1 MFRRGVGVKG
11 RGRVLIMKTV
21 FKFIGNIIR
30 VFWNGLTVCRVVI
43 GNLIFLVLIIFFL
56 SVIFYDSEKDLPDK
70 AALVLSLQGDIV
82 IQKTASVFSGRFF
95 GETTREETLL
105 KDVIDAIDHAANDER
120 IQALV
125 LDLREMRAVGI
136 SKLQYIGDTL
146 NRFKESGK
154 PIIAA
159 EDAYTQ
165 GQYYLA
171 AHADRIYVHPM
182 GGVYL
187 NGFGVYRKYFKTALE
202 KLLIQFHV
210 FRVGTYKSALEPF
223 LRDDMSPY
231 AKEANLAWLTVLW
244 DAFKTD
250 LARLRGLKPEAIDDY
265 INNISAHLKKVD
277 GDTAQ
282 LAVDYGLVDEL
293 KTRDGVIDELI
304 QLVGQDKD
312 NDTYNQIQFDEYLD
326 VIRPDLRPT
335 NPDRSKIGIIV
346 ARGMILDGI
355 QPAGR
360 IGGDTLSDL
369 IRKARLNDEVSA
381 IVLRIDSPGGSALA
395 SETIRRE
402 IEITRQAGKP
412 LIASMS
418 SVAASGGYW
427 ISSAADEI
435 WASPT
440 TITGSI
446 GIFGAFATLEKS
458 LGSLG
463 IRSDGVGTTRL
474 ADAFDPSRPLGR
486 EVADS
491 LQQIIEN
498 NYRRFIQLVAEG
510 RNLELKDVEKAAQG
524 RVWAGKTAGELGLI
538 DKFGNLQDAVK
549 SAAELAGLEEY
560 DTIYIEQELT
570 AREKLIQ
577 RLNQFLIQAFN
588 RFRGQ
593 AAHPLVEL
601 YGDVSESLQQM
612 MTLNDP
618 RGVYS
623 YCMVCQIHLTACA
636 AWQSYFDPW
645 GFMW

>member
-1 MFRRGVGVKG
+1 
-11 RGRVLIMKTV
+11 MKTL
-21 FKFIGNIIR
+21 FKFIGSIMR
-30 VFWNGLTVCRVVI
+30 GFWNGLTVCRVVI
-43 GNLIFLVLIIFFL
+43 GNLIFLALLIFFL
-56 SVIFYDSEKDLPDK
+56 SVIFYDSEEDLPDK

-82 IQKTASVFSGRFF
+82 IQKTATVFSGRLV

-105 KDVIDAIDHAANDER
+105 KDIIDAIDHAATDER

-125 LDLREMRAVGI
+125 LDTREMRAVGV
-136 SKLQYIGDTL
+136 SKLQYIGETL
-146 NRFKESGK
+146 NRFKENGK

-159 EDAYTQ
+159 ADGYNQ

-171 AHADRIYVHPM
+171 AHADRVYAHPM

-187 NGFGVYRKYFKTALE
+187 NGFGIYRKYFKTALE
-202 KLLIQFHV
+202 KLMIKFHV

-250 LARLRGLKPEAIDDY
+250 MAQLRGLDPQTIDDY
-265 INNISAHLKKVD
+265 INNISTHLKKVD

-282 LAVDYGLVDEL
+282 LALDYGLVDEL
-293 KTRDGVIDELI
+293 KTRAEVKDELI
-304 QLVGQDKD
+304 QLVGENTDE
-312 NDTYNQIQFDEYLD
+312 NTFNQIKLEEYLD
-326 VIRPDLRPT
+326 VIRPNLMPAS
-335 NPDRSKIGIIV
+335 PGRSKIGVIV
-346 ARGMILDGI
+346 ARGMILDGK
-355 QPAGR
+355 QPAGK
-360 IGGDTLSDL
+360 IGGDTLSNL
-369 IRKARLNDEVSA
+369 IRKARLDDEVSA
-381 IVLRIDSPGGSALA
+381 IVLRLDSPGGSALA
-395 SETIRRE
+395 SEIIRRE
-402 IEITRQAGKP
+402 IDITRQAGKP
-412 LIASMS
+412 VIASLS

-446 GIFGAFATLEKS
+446 GIFGAFMTLEKS

-474 ADAFDPSRPLGR
+474 ADAFDPARPLGR

-491 LQQIIEN
+491 MQQIIEN

-510 RNLELKDVEKAAQG
+510 RNLDLNDVEKIAQG
-524 RVWAGKTAGELGLI
+524 RVWAGKTAGDLGLI
-538 DKFGNLQDAVK
+538 DKFGNLQEAVN
-549 SAAELAGLEEY
+549 SAADLAGIEEY
-560 DTIYIEQELT
+560 DTIYIEQDLT
-570 AREKLIQ
+570 AREKWI
-577 RLNQFLIQAFN
+577 RALNRFLIKTLN
-588 RFRGQ
+588 GFRGQ

-601 YGDVSESLQQM
+601 YSDVSESLQQM

-618 RGVYS
+618 RGIYS
-623 YCMVCQIHLTACA
+623 YCLVCEIH
-636 AWQSYFDPW
+636 
-645 GFMW
+645 